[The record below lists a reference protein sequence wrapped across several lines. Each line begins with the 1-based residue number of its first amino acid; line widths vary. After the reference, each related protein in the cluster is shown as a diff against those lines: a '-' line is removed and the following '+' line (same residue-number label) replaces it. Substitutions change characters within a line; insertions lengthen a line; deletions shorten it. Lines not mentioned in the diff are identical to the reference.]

1 MQATDTNMSSA
12 SIWSGQRLWWLLT
25 GIWQV
30 LADLVHSGLQGH
42 ICVQK
47 GRHAQRLQ
55 RPPYIKKAITASV
68 TSIEASIC
76 CRECRKQ
83 RGCEQETEE
92 HWGQYI
98 ALSGAIGDKEGVRN
112 RTTFHCTSHHS
123 VMKRPHNVDES
134 RWTV

>member
-1 MQATDTNMSSA
+1 MREQVQVQATDTNMSSA

-42 ICVQK
+42 NCVQK

-55 RPPYIKKAITASV
+55 RPPYIKKAITAS
-68 TSIEASIC
+68 
-76 CRECRKQ
+76 
-83 RGCEQETEE
+83 EE

-112 RTTFHCTSHHS
+112 RTTFHYTSHHS